1 MRVMAGRGAAGQ
13 IRAVSTCLALLAYIG
28 IAESA
33 VAESLVT
40 VIAGDGEAGFRDGA
54 DARFNKPIRLAAF
67 GDGQILVADI
77 NNDAIRIVSRD
88 GVVTTIAG
96 GPDMGGH
103 RDGPAGEAMFDGP
116 HGVAVSADGV
126 IAVAEAG
133 GHVVRLITPV
143 NEPGEPARYEVS
155 TAAGTHG
162 KEGMQDGPAAQ
173 ALFNSPH
180 AVAWDE
186 DGGLL
191 VVDIGNA
198 RVRRIKDGVVTT
210 VLGPDGMEMP
220 MDMSVTA
227 DDEILLADAGS
238 NTILRGRAD
247 GQIRTVEMTGTLK
260 VPHGVTSDSYR
271 NVYVAEIRGHQVVKI
286 APNGDTTIMVGSG
299 VAGSGPD
306 ELNRPAAVLVH
317 DGLLWIADLDNHRIT
332 ALPIE

>member
-1 MRVMAGRGAAGQ
+1 M
-13 IRAVSTCLALLAYIG
+13 LALVGVAQTG
-28 IAESA
+28 FAE
-33 VAESLVT
+33 EPIKI
-40 VIAGDGEAGFRDGA
+40 IAGTGEAGFRDGA
-54 DARFNKPIRLAAF
+54 DARFNKPIRLAPF
-67 GDGQILVADI
+67 GDGRILVADI

-96 GPDMGGH
+96 GPGREGH
-103 RDGPAGEAMFDGP
+103 RDGPAEEAMFDGP
-116 HGVAVSADGV
+116 HGVAVSAAGV

-133 GHVVRLITPV
+133 GHVVRLLTPV
-143 NEPGEPARYEVS
+143 DEPGETPRYEVS

-162 KEGMQDGPAAQ
+162 KDGMQDGPVGQ

-180 AVAWDE
+180 AVAWDAY
-186 DGGLL
+186 GGLL

-198 RVRRIKDGVVTT
+198 RVRRIQDGMVTT
-210 VLGPDGMEMP
+210 ILGPDGMEMP

-227 DDEILLADAGS
+227 DEDILLADAGS

-247 GQIRTVEMTGTLK
+247 GEIQTVAMTGTLK
-260 VPHGVTSDSYR
+260 VPHGVTSDASG

-286 APNGDTTIMVGSG
+286 APNGDTTIVAGSG
-299 VAGSGPD
+299 VAGRASD

-332 ALPIE
+332 ALPIN